1 MFIISQD
8 KNHFINLDHII
19 SVDVQMDV
27 GNGVAKLFAYP
38 AIQGPQ
44 EERYPIGTF
53 KSVEDAQEVLE
64 FLAFC
69 KARGENKIT
78 AIPPAD
84 KVNVAKKREVKIK
97 LDDIDGDPFKEILME
112 MLEGGI

>member
-8 KNHFINLDHII
+8 KNHFINMDHII
-19 SVDVQMDV
+19 SVDVQPDTV
-27 GNGVAKLFAYP
+27 SGTVKLFAYP
-38 AIQGPQ
+38 AAQGPQ
-44 EERYPIGTF
+44 EERYPIGAF

-69 KARGENKIT
+69 KAKGENKIT

-84 KVNVAKKREVKIK
+84 EVSAAKTREVKIK
-97 LDDIDGDPFKEILME
+97 LDENNGDPFKEMLME
-112 MLEGGI
+112 MLKGGI